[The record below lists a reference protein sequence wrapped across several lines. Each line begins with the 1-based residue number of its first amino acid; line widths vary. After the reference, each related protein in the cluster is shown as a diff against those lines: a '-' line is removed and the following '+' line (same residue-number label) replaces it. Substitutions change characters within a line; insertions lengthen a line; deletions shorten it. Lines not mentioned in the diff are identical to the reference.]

1 MAKKAREYIKRAQDR
16 VVYLPKGS
24 KKGGKTDKLY
34 SSIYSDLEKALKS
47 LGGKR

>member
-1 MAKKAREYIKRAQDR
+1 MAKEARKYIKRAQKR